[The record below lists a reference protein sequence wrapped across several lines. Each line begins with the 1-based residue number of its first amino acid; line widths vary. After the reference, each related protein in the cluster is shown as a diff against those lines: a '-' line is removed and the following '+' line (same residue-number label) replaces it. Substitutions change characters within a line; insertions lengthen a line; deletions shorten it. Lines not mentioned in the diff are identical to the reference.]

1 MHIITKLFI
10 IYALFFILVRI
21 RNFKI
26 NDIESDTDKDI
37 INNLELNNN
46 IKKEKNTMNNNDGNN
61 KVILYKPTSK
71 NSGYNIKEVFSKIM
85 SRYTNND
92 KNSDFNIE
100 KFNIFKNNNCSDTNK
115 NINKNNSEK
124 IIYFKKEDNISLD
137 SINNFII
144 NSFQVRKECLYKIKC
159 NLETQGVKNINLIIS
174 DSKKRFIYDL
184 VEKNNL
190 DIGTIYD
197 YGFILDNNKF
207 NNDDVINIYLIFYGI
222 EDDKNIIINNIFLEV
237 SEFHQTKDPNA
248 IIIFNVAN
256 EYYPLFSENLNIL
269 EFEEYNDKNN
279 IFFI

>member
-237 SEFHQTKDPNA
+237 TEFNQTKDPNA

-256 EYYPLFSENLNIL
+256 KYYPLFSENLNIL
-269 EFEEYNDKNN
+269 DFEEYNDKNN